1 MMPAISLSPV
11 VKPVVW
17 TVTVTQSA
25 SSQAVILT
33 VLLLALIA
41 KVVLQGVVRSPHR
54 NAFPVLNAIIVPL
67 LAAFLIIVLLRFR
80 NLSY

>member
-1 MMPAISLSPV
+1 MPAISLSPV

-17 TVTVTQSA
+17 TVTAAESA
-25 SSQAVILT
+25 SSQAVVLS

-54 NAFPVLNAIIVPL
+54 NAFPILNAIILQL
-67 LAAFLIIVLLRFR
+67 LAAFLIIVLLRFGDLR
-80 NLSY
+80 Y